1 MASTVSSVDQSTWM
15 AYKVTSFSRK
25 WCVLSWLILD
35 DDEHGLRMVSESL
48 VHIRFLSGSRR
59 WCLSSG
65 FSIRKKGKIKV
76 PGECFFSMHSSAWVS
91 MLVKTIIGLC
101 LVWIYTQT
109 EIEMSLW
116 LSSSF
121 VVNLNIAELCHKDM
135 NLI

>member
-1 MASTVSSVDQSTWM
+1 MRET
-15 AYKVTSFSRK
+15 
-25 WCVLSWLILD
+25 
-35 DDEHGLRMVSESL
+35 
-48 VHIRFLSGSRR
+48 
-59 WCLSSG
+59 
-65 FSIRKKGKIKV
+65 GKMKV

-121 VVNLNIAELCHKDM
+121 VVNLNIAELYHKDM